1 MFFESERVIKKIAKN
16 DLSFF
21 KKNPGVVYLD
31 SAATALTFE
40 RYFAFLAE
48 RAAEG
53 FTTVHRGAHQFSDK
67 TTVAYEN
74 ARMQIAAAH
83 NVLPQEIVFTSGTTA
98 ACNQVAW
105 SWGLQHLKAGDEVLV
120 SIFEHHSSYLPW
132 LRVAQEKSAVIRWVY
147 PDQNTL
153 VWREEDFSFS
163 SKTKVLIITAY
174 SNVCGP
180 VWQSSELLKNVIKKA
195 HENHVCVVV
204 DGAQQAPFE
213 TVSLCQLNPDFY
225 MYSAHKMCGPQ
236 GVGVLF
242 VNQETQ
248 KCLSPALVGGGTVTS
263 VMADDVEFRDDA
275 RAFEAGTPAV
285 LPIIA
290 WNDVREWCLQ
300 QIDMKQQQQRLAEL
314 ISMVIDSVA
323 SIPGVRVLGNE
334 ALLRSSGHLI
344 SLVVDGVHAHD
355 IADLLNDEK
364 IIVRAGLMCAQ
375 PLHEFLG
382 VTASLRVSVH
392 WYSTREDIEQ
402 FCSSFK
408 TAIDR
413 LRRV

>member
-1 MFFESERVIKKIAKN
+1 MIKKIAKN

-21 KKNPGVVYLD
+21 KRNPDVVYLD

-40 RYFAFLAE
+40 RYFTSLAAC
-48 RAAEG
+48 AAEG

-74 ARMQIAAAH
+74 ARMQFADAH
-83 NVLPQEIVFTSGTTA
+83 NVFPQEIVFTSGTTG

-105 SWGLQHLKAGDEVLV
+105 SWGMQHLKAGDEVLV
-120 SIFEHHSSYLPW
+120 SVFEHHSSYLPW
-132 LRVAQEKSAVIRWVY
+132 LRVAQEKGAAIRWVY
-147 PDQNTL
+147 PDAQIL
-153 VWREEDFSFS
+153 AWQLDDFVFS
-163 SKTKVLIITAY
+163 PQAKVLVVAAY

-180 VWQSSELLKNVIKKA
+180 VWQSKELLKQVIQKA
-195 HENHVCVVV
+195 HENNVCVVL

-213 TVSLCQLNPDFY
+213 MVDLRELNPDFY

-242 VNQETQ
+242 VNQATQ
-248 KCLSPALVGGGTVTS
+248 SQLSPALVGGGTVRF
-263 VMADDVEFRDDA
+263 VMADDAEFRDDA
-275 RAFEAGTPAV
+275 RAFEAGTPPV

-290 WNDVREWCLQ
+290 WSNVREWYAA
-300 QIDMKQQQQRLAEL
+300 QIDTKLQQQQLAEL
-314 ISMVIDSVA
+314 MSMVIDEASSV
-323 SIPGVRVLGNE
+323 SGVRVLGNE
-334 ALLRSSGHLI
+334 VLLRSAGHLI
-344 SLVVDGVHAHD
+344 SLVVDDVHAHD
-355 IADLLNDEK
+355 IADLLNDQN

-382 VTASLRVSVH
+382 VSASLRVSVH
-392 WYSTREDIEQ
+392 WYSTHEDIKQ
-402 FCSSFK
+402 FCSVFK
-408 TAIDR
+408 TAVDR